1 VAAPLHR
8 IRFSWAPSTHIDIE
22 WTKGQGAELPGF
34 SPIPAV
40 TLGERELAPDAYAE
54 RGVPAICWRDDKP
67 VLFERLHLREDTDYF
82 IDIMLPMPKGEAE
95 LQAKERPAW
104 PFSERLRAVFKAD
117 PPRRWKQPDPG
128 SVVITGQLRLRNHAG
143 ILDLSTET
151 GAVLRA
157 EVVCRKID
165 YLREFQT
172 LLSEVAEYLAE
183 LLLQYDSPVSV
194 AFDLTDARN
203 ASVAAMLFQMRYVM
217 AEDNLPRA
225 IEELLSQ
232 AHAALVTEIHSEG
245 IAEVEEPSV
254 EALIDTLDVSQFE
267 AGGPLAGL
275 FRGFTPREL
284 PVIEIAEIIDTL
296 ENRYVKYFLEECTLL
311 GQWLAASLGDQGKV
325 AARREAESWVFRLQ
339 ELLAH
344 DLWRGVGMMRQFPSN
359 SQVLLKR
366 RGYREVLRFDLA
378 LRLSL
383 TLPWSQGEKLAEGL
397 TGDIRPVS
405 ELYEYWCFFLLRRVL
420 AELCQTELP
429 NNGSFLSFSQDGLQV
444 RLVKGKRS
452 RVTFVYRQDGT
463 RTVKVALFYNRR
475 FPRPKRN
482 LASWEGSYTA
492 MFDPD
497 YSIAI
502 TVNAGATIQKHWL
515 HFDAKYRLVPADLA
529 KALHDTSAEVLA
541 TADDDETGYD
551 QEISRLHRRE
561 DLFKMHTYRDGIL
574 STRGAYILFPGDGA
588 GMCMEGKTQ
597 NFFIRNPSAFRGP
610 AAHNFPS
617 VGAFDLCPG
626 KDETQL
632 PVLRDFLSGV
642 LKTVAAGELYH
653 EEKGLFE

>member
-1 VAAPLHR
+1 MAVPLHR
-8 IRFSWAPSTHIDIE
+8 IRLSWPPSTHIDIE
-22 WTKGQGAELPGF
+22 WSKGEGAELPGF
-34 SPIPAV
+34 APVPAV
-40 TLGERELAPDAYAE
+40 TIGERELEPDDYAA
-54 RGVPAICWRDDKP
+54 RGVPAICWRDDTP
-67 VLFERLHLREDTDYF
+67 VLFERLHLRENTDYF
-82 IDIMLPMPKGEAE
+82 IDITLPMPKAEAE
-95 LQAKERPAW
+95 RQARQRPAW

-117 PPRRWKQPDPG
+117 PPRRWKQPDAG
-128 SVVITGQLRLRNHAG
+128 SIVITGQLRLRNHAG

-165 YLREFQT
+165 YLHEFQT
-172 LLSEVAEYLAE
+172 LLNEVAEFLAE

-194 AFDLTDARN
+194 AFDLTDARD
-203 ASVAAMLFQMRYVM
+203 ASAAAVLFQMRYVM

-225 IEELLSQ
+225 VEELLSQ
-232 AHAALVTEIHSEG
+232 AHAALVTEVRMQD
-245 IAEVEEPSV
+245 IAEVEEPSA
-254 EALIDTLDVSQFE
+254 EALIDTLDASLFE
-267 AGGPLAGL
+267 TGGPLAGV
-275 FRGFTPREL
+275 FRGFTPRSL
-284 PVIEIAEIIDTL
+284 PVIEVAEIIDTP

-311 GQWLAASLGDQGKV
+311 AQWLAGSLNGQGKV
-325 AARREAESWVFRLQ
+325 GASREAESWALQLQ

-344 DLWRGVGMMRQFPSN
+344 DIWRGVGMMRQFPSN

-397 TGDIRPVS
+397 MGDIRPVS
-405 ELYEYWCFFLLRRVL
+405 ELYEYWCFFLLRRLL
-420 AELCQTELP
+420 AEICQTELP
-429 NNGSFLSFSQDGLQV
+429 ENGSFLSFTQDGLQV

-452 RVTFVYRQDGT
+452 RVSFIYRQDAEGT
-463 RTVKVALFYNRR
+463 IKVALFYNRR
-475 FPRPKRN
+475 FPRPRRN

-502 TVNAGATIQKHWL
+502 TVTRGEVVQKHWL
-515 HFDAKYRLVPADLA
+515 HFDAKYRLEPAELA
-529 KALHDTSAEVLA
+529 QVLHDASAELMA
-541 TADDDETGYD
+541 DADDDETGYE

-574 STRGAYILFPGDGA
+574 STRGAYILFPGDGV
-588 GMCMEGKTQ
+588 GMRMEGKTQ
-597 NFFIRNPSAFRGP
+597 NFFIRHPSAFRGP
-610 AAHNFPS
+610 ATHNFPS

-626 KDETQL
+626 RDETQL
-632 PVLRDFLSGV
+632 PVLKTFLSSV
-642 LKTVAAGELYH
+642 LNAVAAGNVYR
-653 EEKGLFE
+653 EEDGLFP

>member
-1 VAAPLHR
+1 
-8 IRFSWAPSTHIDIE
+8 
-22 WTKGQGAELPGF
+22 LPGF
-34 SPIPAV
+34 APIPAV
-40 TLGERELAPDAYAE
+40 TIGERELALDDYAA
-54 RGVPAICWRDDKP
+54 RGVPAICWRDDTP
-67 VLFERLHLREDTDYF
+67 VLFERLHLRENTDYF
-82 IDIMLPMPKGEAE
+82 IDITLPMPKAEAE
-95 LQAKERPAW
+95 RQVRQRPAW
-104 PFSERLRAVFKAD
+104 PFSERLRAVFKSD
-117 PPRRWKQPDPG
+117 PARRWKQPDPG
-128 SVVITGQLRLRNHAG
+128 SVVITGQLHLRNHAG

-172 LLSEVAEYLAE
+172 LLNEVAEFLAE

-194 AFDLTDARN
+194 AFDLTDARD
-203 ASVAAMLFQMRYVM
+203 ASAAAVLFQMRYVM

-225 IEELLSQ
+225 VEELLSQ
-232 AHAALVTEIHSEG
+232 AHAALVAEINMRD

-254 EALIDTLDVSQFE
+254 EALINTLDVSLFE

-275 FRGFTPREL
+275 FRGYTPRAL
-284 PVIEIAEIIDTL
+284 PVVEVAEIIDTP

-311 GQWLAASLGDQGKV
+311 AQWLAVRLAGQGKV
-325 AARREAESWVFRLQ
+325 AAVREAESWVSQSQ

-344 DLWRGVGMMRQFPSN
+344 DLWRGVGMMRQVPSN

-366 RGYREVLRFDLA
+366 RGYRDILRFDLA

-383 TLPWSQGEKLAEGL
+383 TLPWSQTEKLAEGL

-420 AELCQTELP
+420 AEVCQTELP
-429 NNGSFLSFSQDGLQV
+429 DNGSFLSFTQDGLQV

-452 RVTFVYRQDGT
+452 RVTFVYRQGAAS
-463 RTVKVALFYNRR
+463 TVKVALYYNRR
-475 FPRPKRN
+475 FPRPSHN
-482 LASWEGSYTA
+482 LTSWEGSYTA
-492 MFDPD
+492 TFDPD

-502 TVNAGATIQKHWL
+502 TVTKGAATQKHWL
-515 HFDAKYRLVPADLA
+515 HFDAKYRLEPAELA
-529 KALHDTSAEVLA
+529 QVLHDNSAEMTA
-541 TADDDETGYD
+541 DADDDETGYE

-574 STRGAYILFPGDGA
+574 STRGAYILFPGDGV
-588 GMCMEGKTQ
+588 GMRMEGKTQ
-597 NFFIRNPSAFRGP
+597 NFFIRHPSAFRGP
-610 AAHNFPS
+610 AAHSFPS

-626 KDETQL
+626 QDETQL
-632 PVLRDFLSGV
+632 PVLKEFLSSV
-642 LKTVAAGELYH
+642 LEAVAAGDPYQ
-653 EEKGLFE
+653 EEQGLFE